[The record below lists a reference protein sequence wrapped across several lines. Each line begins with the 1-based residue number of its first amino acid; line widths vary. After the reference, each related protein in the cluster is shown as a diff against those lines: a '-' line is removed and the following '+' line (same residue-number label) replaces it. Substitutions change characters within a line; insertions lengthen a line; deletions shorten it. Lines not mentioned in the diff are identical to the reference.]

1 MVLVV
6 ETRSQ
11 NPRLVLQ
18 QGKEPW
24 ETKIK
29 NDWEKEEKLQKTF
42 ESMIQQMQTS
52 KSIMENILG
61 SQLPTE
67 EPFGLSK
74 TEIDFSNDGTIT
86 KKQDVLQEIN

>member
-6 ETRSQ
+6 ETRNQ

-18 QGKEPW
+18 EGKEPW

-42 ESMIQQMQTS
+42 ESMIQ
-52 KSIMENILG
+52 
-61 SQLPTE
+61 
-67 EPFGLSK
+67 
-74 TEIDFSNDGTIT
+74 
-86 KKQDVLQEIN
+86 